1 MIFVKGIT
9 MTILTVKLPDELSQD
24 LTLESQAL
32 HMTKGAVVRAALK
45 SYIKTKKSTLIDQI
59 KTITQSM
66 LQNKRHQKKSI
77 NWQILSKKC
86 QVNTGMTPEEE
97 VQRSRSRGLLA

>member
-1 MIFVKGIT
+1 

-24 LTLESQAL
+24 LLLESQAL

-59 KTITQSM
+59 KTATQDM
-66 LQNKRHQKKSI
+66 HQNKRHQKRLMD
-77 NWQILSKKC
+77 WQVLRKKC
-86 QVNTGMTPEEE
+86 QINTGMTPEEE